1 MILVDK
7 NIKELGSS
15 VIIKG
20 YREEN
25 VHAISYDVTLDK
37 ILTNEGE
44 LSTYTLPSQE
54 TVYIKTKEEI
64 LVPKDLMIQVGQR
77 NSLMRLGL
85 YVDAPNYQPGHQ
97 TYMFLRVQNISANP
111 IELREGDRIAQ
122 LLFWELKEI
131 PSCPYNKQKS
141 ASFNLEKEYVQF
153 GNYQEE
159 YQKRIHKIEKAS
171 ESLETTESRIYGN
184 ILTLMG
190 IFVSIFSLVM
200 VNFSAFS
207 KGSPDLKTIY
217 TMNGSLLF
225 IISFLICLIFI
236 LLNLKF
242 LKNHIKTLGICL
254 GIYCLLFFGFIISLF
269 YL

>member
-85 YVDAPNYQPGHQ
+85 YVDAPNYQQAIKHICFCEFKI
-97 TYMFLRVQNISANP
+97 FLRIRSNCV
-111 IELREGDRIAQ
+111 
-122 LLFWELKEI
+122 KEI
-131 PSCPYNKQKS
+131 GLLNCC
-141 ASFNLEKEYVQF
+141 F
-153 GNYQEE
+153 GN
-159 YQKRIHKIEKAS
+159 
-171 ESLETTESRIYGN
+171 
-184 ILTLMG
+184 
-190 IFVSIFSLVM
+190 
-200 VNFSAFS
+200 
-207 KGSPDLKTIY
+207 
-217 TMNGSLLF
+217 
-225 IISFLICLIFI
+225 
-236 LLNLKF
+236 
-242 LKNHIKTLGICL
+242 
-254 GIYCLLFFGFIISLF
+254 
-269 YL
+269 